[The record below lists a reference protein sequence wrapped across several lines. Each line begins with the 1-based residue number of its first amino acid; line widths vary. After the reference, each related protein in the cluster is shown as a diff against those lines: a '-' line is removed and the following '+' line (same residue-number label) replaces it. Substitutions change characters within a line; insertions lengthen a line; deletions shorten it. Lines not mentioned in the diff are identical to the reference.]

1 MRLGS
6 AFWLRFEDS
15 PAPFLRFGSLRF
27 ETCVLRLELRFG
39 CVLKTVL
46 HFSCV
51 LKLRL
56 ELRFEPLRSAFAFRG
71 TLRVPGGRGC
81 HARPVTF
88 QAPRGAIW
96 GSFGSLLGTFWEP
109 LGGASP

>member
-56 ELRFEPLRSAFAFRG
+56 ELRFEPLRSAFAFRA
-71 TLRVPGGRGC
+71 TLSSCQGGNGLE
-81 HARPVTF
+81 VSS
-88 QAPRGAIW
+88 
-96 GSFGSLLGTFWEP
+96 GS
-109 LGGASP
+109 

>member
-1 MRLGS
+1 MRFGS
-6 AFWLRFEDS
+6 ALWLRFEDS

-56 ELRFEPLRSAFAFRG
+56 ELRFEPLRSAFAFRA
-71 TLRVPGGRGC
+71 TLRSASTLCVRVCGCALAFTGFVFACVYGRLCLPG
-81 HARPVTF
+81 P
-88 QAPRGAIW
+88 
-96 GSFGSLLGTFWEP
+96 
-109 LGGASP
+109 

>member
-56 ELRFEPLRSAFAFRG
+56 ELRFEPLRSAFALRG
-71 TLRVPGGRGC
+71 TLSLRVDPSR
-81 HARPVTF
+81 AKE
-88 QAPRGAIW
+88 QAPTAP
-96 GSFGSLLGTFWEP
+96 SLRAEP
-109 LGGASP
+109 IITRPP

>member
-71 TLRVPGGRGC
+71 TLSLGGRS
-81 HARPVTF
+81 RT
-88 QAPRGAIW
+88 QAWRSYPPPQYALAMWLNLKLAIAIAIA
-96 GSFGSLLGTFWEP
+96 SLR
-109 LGGASP
+109 

>member
-56 ELRFEPLRSAFAFRG
+56 ELRFEPLRSAFAFRA
-71 TLRVPGGRGC
+71 TLSRTEQNRAALDRGYTA
-81 HARPVTF
+81 ARPARPNPPGEA
-88 QAPRGAIW
+88 AP
-96 GSFGSLLGTFWEP
+96 ST
-109 LGGASP
+109 GGPQSPEA

>member
-56 ELRFEPLRSAFAFRG
+56 ELRFEPLRSAFA
-71 TLRVPGGRGC
+71 L
-81 HARPVTF
+81 
-88 QAPRGAIW
+88 RGARKP
-96 GSFGSLLGTFWEP
+96 GLPDTPEPRPPNLDPGPKSLTNP
-109 LGGASP
+109 KP

>member
-56 ELRFEPLRSAFAFRG
+56 ELRFEPLRSAFGVPWDAQV
-71 TLRVPGGRGC
+71 LRPPCLQVHSR
-81 HARPVTF
+81 R
-88 QAPRGAIW
+88 APTGESA
-96 GSFGSLLGTFWEP
+96 
-109 LGGASP
+109 

>member
-71 TLRVPGGRGC
+71 TLSSECGRG
-81 HARPVTF
+81 ARN
-88 QAPRGAIW
+88 GARA
-96 GSFGSLLGTFWEP
+96 F
-109 LGGASP
+109 

>member
-1 MRLGS
+1 MRLVS

-56 ELRFEPLRSAFAFRG
+56 ELRFEPLRSAFAFRA
-71 TLRVPGGRGC
+71 TLSAAPPVRRGC
-81 HARPVTF
+81 TGLELRKVGDRQTLNNKRVMPFA
-88 QAPRGAIW
+88 
-96 GSFGSLLGTFWEP
+96 
-109 LGGASP
+109 

>member
-27 ETCVLRLELRFG
+27 ETCVLRLGLRFG

-46 HFSCV
+46 RFSCV

-56 ELRFEPLRSAFAFRG
+56 ELRFEPLRSAFALRG
-71 TLRVPGGRGC
+71 TLSPRVPS
-81 HARPVTF
+81 VTN
-88 QAPRGAIW
+88 PENKT
-96 GSFGSLLGTFWEP
+96 SFP
-109 LGGASP
+109 